1 MRWMHS
7 DNFLV
12 TGDDA
17 GRIKYWQPSMNNVW
31 AMAAHEGAV
40 RDISFSPT
48 DAKFVSCSDDTSLK
62 VFDFASRKAECT
74 LKGEGG

>member
-1 MRWMHS
+1 MKWMHN

-12 TGDDA
+12 TGDDS

-40 RDISFSPT
+40 RDI
-48 DAKFVSCSDDTSLK
+48 
-62 VFDFASRKAECT
+62 R
-74 LKGEGG
+74 